1 MLLIES
7 LVPPDAPLAA
17 PPAERLVLAF
27 EARTRSRLRTRL
39 ASGEEVGLFLPR
51 GTVLCDGDLLQASD
65 GRLVRVEAQ
74 SEALA
79 EVRSDDPLR
88 LARAAYHLGNRH
100 VPVQV
105 GPGFLR
111 FGRDSVLEAMVLQL
125 GLPVQAVTAPFSPE
139 AGAYGS
145 AHTHGAEQLPGTPRI
160 HDHFAG

>member
-7 LVPPDAPLAA
+7 FAPGAPEPEPAA
-17 PPAERLVLAF
+17 PERLVLPF

-51 GTVLCDGDLLQASD
+51 GTVLRDGDLLLARD
-65 GRLVRVEAQ
+65 GRRVRVEAQ
-74 SEALA
+74 AEPLA
-79 EVRSDDPLR
+79 EVRSADPLR

-100 VPVQV
+100 VPVQI

-111 FGRDSVLEAMVLQL
+111 FGRDAVLEGMVLQL
-125 GLPVQAVTAPFSPE
+125 GLEVGAVTAPFHPE

>member
-1 MLLIES
+1 MLLIEAF
-7 LVPPDAPLAA
+7 VRADGPPAA
-17 PPAERLVLAF
+17 APAERLVLPF

-65 GRLVRVEAQ
+65 GRQVRVEAQ
-74 SEALA
+74 CEALA
-79 EVRSDDPLR
+79 EVRSEDPLR

-111 FGRDSVLEAMVLQL
+111 FGRDSVLEAMVSQL
-125 GLPVQAVTAPFSPE
+125 GLAVGAVDAPFTPE
-139 AGAYGS
+139 TGAYGS

-160 HDHFAG
+160 HDHFGA

>member
-7 LVPPDAPLAA
+7 FA
-17 PPAERLVLAF
+17 PPAAASAAAGDDSLVLPF

-39 ASGEEVGLFLPR
+39 ANGEEVGLFLPR
-51 GTVLCDGDLLQASD
+51 GTVLRDGDVLLAAD
-65 GRLVRVEAQ
+65 GRRVRVVAQ
-74 SEALA
+74 IEQLA
-79 EVRSDDPLR
+79 EVRSSDPLL

-100 VPVQV
+100 VPVQI
-105 GPGFLR
+105 GPGVLR
-111 FGRDSVLEAMVLQL
+111 LACDSVLEDMLRQL
-125 GLPVQAVTAPFSPE
+125 GLVPVTVEAPFAPE